1 MAWLFSKSRVAKKC
15 ESRSADGTLVHALVT
30 ETQDGWN
37 SLVRTISSSGEGET
51 PKHGSP
57 ARAASSLFVE
67 GSEEN
72 RGRPV
77 AFGRREQ
84 VERLGVKVDDTVVL
98 CG

>member
-1 MAWLFSKSRVAKKC
+1 MKERPEHS
-15 ESRSADGTLVHALVT
+15 
-30 ETQDGWN
+30 
-37 SLVRTISSSGEGET
+37 
-51 PKHGSP
+51 SP
-57 ARAASSLFVE
+57 AWAASSLFVE

-84 VERLGVKVDDTVVL
+84 VERLSVKVDDAVVL

>member
-1 MAWLFSKSRVAKKC
+1 MKETSKDGSLAWA
-15 ESRSADGTLVHALVT
+15 T
-30 ETQDGWN
+30 
-37 SLVRTISSSGEGET
+37 
-51 PKHGSP
+51 
-57 ARAASSLFVE
+57 SSLFVE